1 MHNFFFSG
9 GQKLVKKLLA
19 EAFARQKKYLHSKT
33 AEKKSC
39 KDSRFDVQV
48 FFWNCPNPP
57 PPYYLGVDIRNK
69 HDYKVDN
76 NRLVLAIFT
85 ARLNA
90 DIFQNN

>member
-1 MHNFFFSG
+1 MEWLINFLGLEFFLSFFFRLCMTSFFFG

-39 KDSRFDVQV
+39 KESRFDVQV
-48 FFWNCPNPP
+48 FFGNCPNPP

-69 HDYKVDN
+69 YD
-76 NRLVLAIFT
+76 
-85 ARLNA
+85 
-90 DIFQNN
+90 